1 MSGQRLINVWETSN
15 KLKPSDSPKGS
26 YVGTLERSPPHL
38 MHPKFVACATTLNQD
53 SSRPSCAFAQAG
65 RESLEVSWI
74 FTSRPSIQGPEVY
87 PHPSCRWVCS
97 SCDEHEKGPPAA
109 TAITRGR
116 GWGIYLC
123 TFLGLLLQPPFF
135 DQACHFWGHSVP
147 PVGIR
152 AATPTLP
159 IFPQLGPPAGQG
171 HLRPSKHGS
180 RGNG

>member
-1 MSGQRLINVWETSN
+1 MSGQRLIHGWETSN
-15 KLKPSDSPKGS
+15 KLRPSDSPKGS

-87 PHPSCRWVCS
+87 PHPSCRWVCC

-116 GWGIYLC
+116 GWGTCFC
-123 TFLGLLLQPPFF
+123 TFLQCCCIAFFALIGSGL
-135 DQACHFWGHSVP
+135 CFWGHSVP
-147 PVGIR
+147 PDAFGR
-152 AATPTLP
+152 QPTPIETRLTRP
-159 IFPQLGPPAGQG
+159 YESPP
-171 HLRPSKHGS
+171 R
-180 RGNG
+180 